1 MEDELSKNIKVVR
14 VVEPHSDNN
23 RLAEFCSAE
32 VMLPPDNFECNCG
45 TIKDLLLLFFT
56 NYNYNYTS
64 NLGCLPRIYSNNSI
78 STDTSLTSEI
88 INSDNNDNDDVLS
101 SVSSDPYDSPRL
113 RLKY

>member
-45 TIKDLLLLFFT
+45 MIKDLLLLFFT

-64 NLGCLPRIYSNNSI
+64 NLGYLPRIYSNNSI

-88 INSDNNDNDDVLS
+88 INSDNNDVLS
-101 SVSSDPYDSPRL
+101 SVSSDSYDSPRL